1 MKIWTLLENT
11 RQAEAFT
18 AEHGLSLYIETG
30 RRRILL
36 DTGQTGAFAANAA
49 ALGVDLAAV
58 DTAVLSHGHYDHGGG
73 LERFLALNRTA
84 PLYLSR
90 HAFEAH
96 YHGPEKYI
104 GLDPALQRHA
114 GRFVYV
120 EDAGVSLGDSL
131 KLVPA
136 AGLEQ
141 RYPARAGGLQ
151 VMENGVLQPEDF
163 RHEIYLLAEENGR
176 RVLFS
181 GCSHKGVRNLLDWFR
196 PDVFVGGF
204 HCTGLDPASSGA
216 QELAGMAA
224 AMQRSDAVF
233 YTGHCTGQAAYEY
246 FKQRLG
252 PRLHR
257 LSTGR
262 MFTL

>member
-1 MKIWTLLENT
+1 MTMAAGWN
-11 RQAEAFT
+11 AFW
-18 AEHGLSLYIETG
+18 
-30 RRRILL
+30 R
-36 DTGQTGAFAANAA
+36 
-49 ALGVDLAAV
+49 
-58 DTAVLSHGHYDHGGG
+58 
-73 LERFLALNRTA
+73 LNRTA

-120 EDAGVSLGDSL
+120 EDAAVSLGDSL
-131 KLVPA
+131 KLIPA

-163 RHEIYLLAEENGR
+163 RHEIYLLAEGKRAAGAVQRLFAQRRAQPAWTGSGR
-176 RVLFS
+176 M
-181 GCSHKGVRNLLDWFR
+181 CSWA
-196 PDVFVGGF
+196 GF

-246 FKQRLG
+246 FQAAPG
-252 PRLHR
+252 PPPAPAEHR
-257 LSTGR
+257 ADVHAVKNIL
-262 MFTL
+262 

>member
-1 MKIWTLLENT
+1 M
-11 RQAEAFT
+11 A
-18 AEHGLSLYIETG
+18 
-30 RRRILL
+30 
-36 DTGQTGAFAANAA
+36 DAA
-49 ALGVDLAAV
+49 
-58 DTAVLSHGHYDHGGG
+58 
-73 LERFLALNRTA
+73 
-84 PLYLSR
+84 
-90 HAFEAH
+90 
-96 YHGPEKYI
+96 
-104 GLDPALQRHA
+104 
-114 GRFVYV
+114 
-120 EDAGVSLGDSL
+120 VSLGDSL

-224 AMQRSDAVF
+224 AMQRSGAVF